1 MMGKG
6 KQQPELDVVRVPLA
20 ELHGYEGN
28 AKRHTNEQLDAVRK
42 SISEFG
48 FVNPVL
54 AWHDAEGRAVIVAG
68 HARCQAA
75 RKEGLDEVPVVFVD
89 HLGDAQRRAL
99 TLADN
104 QTTMMTGWDMDTL
117 KAELD
122 ALADEFDMADFG
134 FDFEEMA
141 GDDDVEVTEDEP
153 DEDADD
159 RVGPGEL
166 WRMGGHV
173 LVCGDSTDPDVIAR
187 LMAAM
192 PEAGGAA
199 SADLLLT
206 DPPYNV
212 ALGQHDRPSEAR
224 QLHRRTDGL
233 LIANDSWGSDEGFVE
248 FLRGALSS
256 AMGALRPGA
265 AFYVWYAST
274 QSANFLEA
282 SKRAQ
287 MEVKQILVWAKN
299 TFTLGRQDYQWMHEP
314 CLYGWKG
321 GAAHYFTDSRKES
334 TVITDDRNPD
344 SMSKAEL
351 VDFVYDLL
359 AQKGATTVLEFDK
372 PTRSEL
378 HPTMKPVG
386 LFAYQI
392 MNSTRRGETVL
403 DVFGGSGTSVVAC
416 EQTGRHC
423 ACVELDPH
431 YASVIVDRWERMTG
445 GTAERIEG

>member
-1 MMGKG
+1 MN
-6 KQQPELDVVRVPLA
+6 ELRDVEAQLIPLA
-20 ELHGYEGN
+20 SLKAYDGN
-28 AKRHTNEQLDAVRK
+28 AKKHDNENIDAIAN

-48 FVNPVL
+48 FRNPIL
-54 AWHDAEGRAVIVAG
+54 AWHNEDGVPEIVAG
-68 HARCQAA
+68 HGRAA
-75 RKEGLDEVPVVFVD
+75 AAKKLRMEQVPVIFVD
-89 HLGDAQRRAL
+89 DLTDAQRRML

-104 QTTMMTGWDMDTL
+104 QTTLMTGWDEGQL
-117 KAELD
+117 GIELD
-122 ALADEFDMADFG
+122 ALADVFDVAGFG
-134 FDFEEMA
+134 FDIDEII
-141 GDDDVEVTEDEP
+141 GDDGVEVTEDEP
-153 DEDADD
+153 DDDAED
-159 RVGPGEL
+159 RVKPGEL

-173 LVCGDSTDPDVIAR
+173 LLCGDSTDADGIAR

-192 PEAGGAA
+192 PEVGGAA

-212 ALGQHDRPSEAR
+212 ALGQHDRPSEAK

-233 LIANDSWGSDEGFVE
+233 VIANDSWADDEGFVE
-248 FLRGALSS
+248 FLRSALTS

-282 SKRAQ
+282 AKRAQ

-299 TFTLGRQDYQWMHEP
+299 TFALGRQDYQWRHEL

-378 HPTMKPVG
+378 HPTMKPVS

-431 YASVIVDRWERMTG
+431 YASVIVDRWEKLTG
-445 GTAERIEG
+445 GKAEKIEE

>member
-1 MMGKG
+1 MN
-6 KQQPELDVVRVPLA
+6 ELRDVEAQLVPLDSLKA
-20 ELHGYEGN
+20 YDGN
-28 AKRHTNEQLDAVRK
+28 AKRHDSDNIDAIAN

-48 FVNPVL
+48 FRNPIL
-54 AWHDAEGRAVIVAG
+54 AWHNEDGVPEIVAG
-68 HARCQAA
+68 HGRAA
-75 RKEGLDEVPVVFVD
+75 AAKKLRMEQVPVIFVD
-89 HLGDAQRRAL
+89 DLTDAQRRML

-104 QTTMMTGWDMDTL
+104 QTTLMTGWDDQTL
-117 KAELD
+117 QEELD
-122 ALADEFDMADFG
+122 ALTDVFDVAGFG
-134 FDFEEMA
+134 FDIDEII
-141 GDDDVEVTEDEP
+141 GDDGVEVTEDEP
-153 DEDADD
+153 DDDAED
-159 RVGPGEL
+159 RVKPGEL

-173 LVCGDSTDPDVIAR
+173 LLCGDSTDADGIAR
-187 LMAAM
+187 LMSAM
-192 PEAGGAA
+192 PEVGGAA
-199 SADLLLT
+199 GADLLLT

-212 ALGQHDRPSEAR
+212 ALGQHDGPSEAKR
-224 QLHRRTDGL
+224 LHRRTDGL
-233 LIANDSWGSDEGFVE
+233 VIADDSWADDECFVE
-248 FLRGALSS
+248 FLRSALTS
-256 AMGALRPGA
+256 AMAALRPGA
-265 AFYVWYAST
+265 AFYVWYAPM

-282 SKRAQ
+282 AKLAQ

-299 TFTLGRQDYQWMHEP
+299 TFALGRQDYQWRHEL

-321 GAAHYFTDSRKES
+321 GSAHYFTDSRKES

-344 SMSKAEL
+344 SMSKSEL

-378 HPTMKPVG
+378 HPTMKPVS

-431 YASVIVDRWERMTG
+431 CASVIVDRWEKLTG
-445 GTAERIEG
+445 GKAEKIEE

>member
-28 AKRHTNEQLDAVRK
+28 AKRHTSAQLDAVRK
-42 SISEFG
+42 SIDEFG

-75 RKEGLDEVPVVFVD
+75 RKEGMDEVPVVFVD

-104 QTTMMTGWDMDTL
+104 QTTMMTGWDVDTL

-134 FDFEEMA
+134 FDLEQMS

-153 DEDADD
+153 DEDAED

-212 ALGQHDRPSEAR
+212 ALGQHDRPSEAK

-233 LIANDSWGSDEGFVE
+233 VIANDSWGSDEGFVE
-248 FLRGALSS
+248 FLRGALAV
-256 AMGALRPGA
+256 AMGVMRPGA
-265 AFYVWYAST
+265 AFYVWYASM

-282 SKRAQ
+282 AKRAG
-287 MEVKQILVWAKN
+287 MDVRQILVWAKS
-299 TFTLGRQDYQWMHEP
+299 TFALGRQDYQWRHEL

-321 GAAHYFTDSRKES
+321 GASHYFTDSRKET
-334 TVITDDRNPD
+334 TVIADDRRPQG
-344 SMSKAEL
+344 MSKA
-351 VDFVYDLL
+351 
-359 AQKGATTVLEFDK
+359 
-372 PTRSEL
+372 
-378 HPTMKPVG
+378 
-386 LFAYQI
+386 
-392 MNSTRRGETVL
+392 
-403 DVFGGSGTSVVAC
+403 
-416 EQTGRHC
+416 
-423 ACVELDPH
+423 
-431 YASVIVDRWERMTG
+431 
-445 GTAERIEG
+445 